1 MTIGN
6 KIAYYRKAMNMTQDT
21 LAQRLEVSNQA
32 VSKWESDQCC
42 PDIQLLPRLADIFG
56 ITIDELFG
64 RPAPSG
70 GAKLPWADDGTLRA
84 VLYRGHSLLRE
95 APEAREITLTIEGA
109 VLDVDSA
116 FSVNC
121 GAVAGDVHAGRD
133 VNCEDVG
140 GDVEAGGSVTCDEV
154 SGDAQAGGSIT
165 CDDIGGNAQAGGSIT
180 CDEVGGSVFAGAQ
193 VSYDSVG
200 GNVTASA
207 GPDGKEPGK
216 PEKKSIFRFRF

>member
-6 KIAYYRKAMNMTQDT
+6 KIAYCRKAMNITQDA

-56 ITIDELFG
+56 ITIDELFD
-64 RPAPSG
+64 RPAPAG
-70 GAKLPWADDGTLRA
+70 RARLPWADDGTLHA
-84 VLYRGHSLLRE
+84 VLYRGHSLLQE

-109 VLDVDSA
+109 LLDLDSA

-121 GAVAGDVHAGRD
+121 GAVAGDIHAGRD
-133 VNCEDVG
+133 VHCDDVG
-140 GDVEAGGSVTCDEV
+140 GNVEAGGSVTCDEI

-180 CDEVGGSVFAGAQ
+180 CDEVSGSVFAGAQ
-193 VSYDSVG
+193 VRCDSVG
-200 GNVTASA
+200 GNVTGPAA
-207 GPDGKEPGK
+207 PDGREPGK